1 MNSVGIVGLPNVGK
15 STLFNVITNQ
25 SVPAE
30 NYPFCTI
37 DKNAGIV
44 EYHDTRLVQLAQ
56 TLKSE
61 TIYYPLIQFVDI
73 AGLVKGASKGE
84 GLGNQFLSHIREVD
98 LILYAMRAFP
108 DKNITHVE
116 NTLDPTRDL
125 SIIVTELILKDIESV
140 ERKLKIIEKQAKDPK
155 NKDAK
160 LFKEI
165 LKKLLAHLEQ
175 NKTAYQLIQA
185 LEQKSKLLVDSLF
198 LLSAKPAIFMLN
210 VSYLDMLGHEY
221 QKQLEDWKKQLQAY
235 ISQIYDEAS
244 SQNIILIDAK
254 FLADQKNIDAQEADE
269 IRKELPYFANVD
281 TIIATIKSKLDLINF
296 YVGNQKDARSFF
308 LEKGSTII
316 KAARQIHQD
325 LAQNFVKAE
334 VTCVDNIISLGSFTA
349 AKEKGLIQ
357 TVGKDYIVNDGD
369 YVVILAH

>member
-1 MNSVGIVGLPNVGK
+1 MKSVGIVGLPNVGK

-37 DKNAGIV
+37 DKNSGIV
-44 EYHDTRLVQLAQ
+44 EYHDARLEKLAKA
-56 TLKSE
+56 LSSE

-116 NTLDPTRDL
+116 TTLDPMRDL
-125 SIIVTELILKDIESV
+125 DIIVTELILKDIESV
-140 ERKLKIIEKQAKDPK
+140 NRKLKIVEKQAKDPQ

-160 LFKEI
+160 LFKET
-165 LKKLLAHLEQ
+165 LEKLLAHLEQ
-175 NKTAYQLIQA
+175 NKTAYQFIQSLDTKAKNLI
-185 LEQKSKLLVDSLF
+185 DTLF

-210 VSYLDMLGHEY
+210 VSYLDMLDPNY
-221 QKQLEDWKKQLQAY
+221 MKQLDTWKHSLQTFIA
-235 ISQIYDEAS
+235 QIYNEAS
-244 SQNIILIDAK
+244 SQNIVLIDAK
-254 FLADQKNIDAQEADE
+254 FLSDQKNMSSDEVNE

-281 TIIATIKSKLDLINF
+281 TIIATIKTKLKLINF
-296 YVGNQKDARSFF
+296 YVGNKKDARSFF
-308 LEKGSTII
+308 LETGATILD
-316 KAARQIHQD
+316 AASQIHQD
-325 LAQNFVKAE
+325 LADNFVKAE
-334 VTCVDNIISLGSFTA
+334 ITSVDNIIRLGNFTA
-349 AKEKGLIQ
+349 AKENGLIKI
-357 TVGKDYIVNDGD
+357 VGKDYQVNDGD
-369 YVVILAH
+369 YVVIFAH